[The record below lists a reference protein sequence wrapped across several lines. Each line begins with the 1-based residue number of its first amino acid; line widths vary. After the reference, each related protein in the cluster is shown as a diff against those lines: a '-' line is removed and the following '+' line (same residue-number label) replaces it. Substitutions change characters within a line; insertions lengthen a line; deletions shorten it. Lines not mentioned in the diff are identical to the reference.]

1 MTSLGSQALAVPGDG
16 MSREQT
22 TSQVDLPDIPESTA
36 LADDASAD
44 KALSLGD
51 EQQVVPYA
59 PENVAP
65 WAEDAGEGAADGADP
80 AGHHGPGRERDD
92 VE

>member
-1 MTSLGSQALAVPGDG
+1 LSSVLTVTSLGSQALAVPGDG

-22 TSQVDLPDIPESTA
+22 TSEVDLPDIPESTA

-51 EQQVVPYA
+51 EQQIVPS
-59 PENVAP
+59 PTRRRTSP
-65 WAEDAGEGAADGADP
+65 RGRKTP
-80 AGHHGPGRERDD
+80 ARRR
-92 VE
+92 